1 MLGKTERVDV
11 QVLGPLSAHLG
22 SHPVTPSAAKQR
34 QILGLLALNAGQLV
48 TTFTLAEE
56 LWGDNP
62 PRSCATTLQTYI
74 LQLRNR
80 LANAGPGRPD
90 PRSILTTQPNG
101 YRMESSL
108 CHTDVDEFGRLT
120 RAGRAASGRGDYRAA
135 SEMLTQGLTLWRGS
149 ALADVPVG
157 RVLEFEVISLEEARL
172 AALERRIEADLALH
186 RHADLL
192 GELRILT
199 ARNPM
204 NESFSGFLMTAL
216 YRAGHA
222 ARALEEFRRVSGAL
236 RHELGIEPSVKLQQL
251 HQAMLSRH
259 PALDPI

>member
-1 MLGKTERVDV
+1 VLGKMERVGV
-11 QVLGPLSAHLG
+11 QVLGPLTARLG
-22 SHPVTPSAAKQR
+22 SHQVTPTAAKQR

-48 TTFTLAEE
+48 TTSTLAEE

-62 PRSCATTLQTYI
+62 PKSCATTVQTYI

-80 LANAGPGRPD
+80 LTSAGPAGPD

-108 CHTDVDEFGRLT
+108 CHTDADEFGRLT
-120 RAGRAASGRGDYRAA
+120 RAGRAASERGDHRAA
-135 SEMLTQGLTLWRGS
+135 SEMLTQALTLWRGT

-157 RVLEFEVISLEEARL
+157 RVLELEVISLEENRL

-216 YRAGHA
+216 YRSGHA

-236 RHELGIEPSVKLQQL
+236 RRELGIEPSGKLQQL
-251 HQAMLSRH
+251 HLAMLSRH